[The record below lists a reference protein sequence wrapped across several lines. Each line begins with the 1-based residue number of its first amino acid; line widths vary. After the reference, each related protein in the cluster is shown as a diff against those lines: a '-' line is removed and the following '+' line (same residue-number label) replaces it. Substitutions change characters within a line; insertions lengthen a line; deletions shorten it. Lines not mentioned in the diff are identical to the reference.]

1 MLSEAKEIANKLI
14 MWTLDHTCY
23 KRLFTLTNNHRMITM
38 TDLEKLEY
46 IHCTIQEVQND
57 IIDDHMIVQALSFV
71 EDLREPYLQDGN
83 NDH

>member
-1 MLSEAKEIANKLI
+1 
-14 MWTLDHTCY
+14 
-23 KRLFTLTNNHRMITM
+23 M

-71 EDLREPYLQDGN
+71 EDLREPYLQD
-83 NDH
+83 DEQCS